1 MRTAF
6 YISDGTALTSEAF
19 GHAMLSLFPL
29 KFKHRTLPFIDS
41 VEKAQR
47 CAHQINLAALEDGD
61 KPLIFHTFV
70 NTDIKNVV
78 TQSDGIHYDFLDHFV
93 GQLENEL
100 GIKSQ
105 PKTNR
110 THGIHQDYN
119 FRIDAVD
126 YTLANDDGVST
137 KEYDQADII
146 LIGASRTGKTPT
158 CLYLALQY
166 GIKAANYP
174 ITEDDMGNLQLTYD
188 LKMQR
193 HKLFGL
199 TIDAERLQSIRQARR
214 ANSRYA
220 SLEQCQ
226 MEVEK
231 IENLYRQEAIPFLNS
246 THASVEELAAKI
258 MDEAKLERHRY

>member
-19 GHAMLSLFPL
+19 GHAMLSLFPI

-47 CAHQINLAALEDGD
+47 CCQQINQAAAEDSG

-70 NTDIKNVV
+70 NTDIKKIV
-78 TQSDGIHYDFLDHFV
+78 TQGNGINYDFLDHFV
-93 GQLENEL
+93 GPMEAEL
-100 GIKSQ
+100 GVSAQ

-174 ITEDDMGNLQLTYD
+174 ITEDDMENLALTYD
-188 LKMQR
+188 LKMHR

-199 TIDAERLQSIRQARR
+199 TIDVERLQSIRQARR
-214 ANSRYA
+214 ANSQYA
-220 SLEQCQ
+220 SLEQC
-226 MEVEK
+226 EKEINK

>member
-19 GHAMLSLFPL
+19 GHAMLSLFPI
-29 KFKHRTLPFIDS
+29 KFKHRTMPFIDTE
-41 VEKAQR
+41 EKALR
-47 CAHQINLAALEDGD
+47 CCQQITQAAQEDSD

-70 NTDIKNVV
+70 NTKIKNIIN
-78 TQSDGIHYDFLDHFV
+78 QSDGISYDFLDHFV
-93 GQLENEL
+93 EPMEAEL
-100 GIKSQ
+100 GMKAQ

-174 ITEDDMGNLQLTYD
+174 ITEDDMEHLQLSYD
-188 LKMQR
+188 LKMHR

-199 TIDAERLQSIRQARR
+199 TIDAERLQSIRQSRR

-220 SLEQCQ
+220 SMEQCQ
-226 MEVEK
+226 MEVDK
-231 IENLYRQEAIPFLNS
+231 IEHLYRQEAIPFLNS